1 MDIFQAFR
9 DAADSAKAPDMAAY
23 MKNQFAFLGIQKPRR
38 AELSRSFLAQKKRD
52 MAAVDWDFVFQCFE
66 LPEREFQYLAVDYL
80 MAVKSRPGADDIHRM
95 ETLIVTKS
103 WWDTVDM
110 LSVIVGDI
118 ALRHE
123 EVKEQVIIRWM
134 MSDHLWLRR
143 SSILF
148 QLKYKKHTD
157 TAFLTRAKL
166 QNCDTKE
173 FFLNKVIGWALR
185 EYSKTDAEWVRRFLG
200 EHQLSALSVKE
211 ASKYL

>member
-23 MKNQFAFLGIQKPRR
+23 LKNQFAFLGIQKPRR
-38 AELSRSFLAQKKRD
+38 AELSRVFLAQKKKD
-52 MAAVDWDFVFQCFE
+52 MAVDWDFVFECFE

-80 MAVKSRPGADDIHRM
+80 MAVKGRLEAADIHHM
-95 ETLIVTKS
+95 ERLIVTKS

-123 EVKEQVIIRWM
+123 EVKEQVIARWM

-143 SSILF
+143 ASVLF

-157 TAFLTRAKL
+157 TAFLTRAIL

-185 EYSKTDAEWVRRFLG
+185 EYSKTDAEWVRRFLSQ
-200 EHQLSALSVKE
+200 HKLSTLSVKE